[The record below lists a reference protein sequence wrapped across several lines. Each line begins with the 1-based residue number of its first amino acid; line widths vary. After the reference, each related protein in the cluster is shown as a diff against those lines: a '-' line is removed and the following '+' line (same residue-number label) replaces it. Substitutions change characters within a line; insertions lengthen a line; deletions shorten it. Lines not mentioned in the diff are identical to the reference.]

1 MDSTAT
7 LAVASG
13 LVEPFLDD
21 LGAIVNVDSG
31 TYTPS
36 GVAAVADYLQ
46 PRLAALG
53 CAVERVPGREV
64 GPHLVARLEGSGSA
78 RVLLIG
84 HMDTVFPDGE
94 AQRRPF
100 AVREGRA
107 YGPGVLDMKSGL
119 LVGLYALR
127 LLQEAGEAPFAT
139 LTFILNSD
147 EEIGSPE
154 SHDLIAGLARSA
166 DAALVLEP
174 ATKLDLVKVARKGVG
189 VFTLEVTGRAA
200 HAGVEPERGHNAIL
214 ELAHQIIALQGLNG
228 TQEGLTVNVGVVSG
242 GVRRNV
248 VADHASA
255 QIDVRVA
262 TPEQLRYV
270 EEAFARISAQRTV
283 PDTTATITGHFAH
296 QPFQQSERSKALFA
310 LAQQEDAALGFNLR
324 GESTGGGSD
333 GNTTAALGVP
343 TLDGL
348 GPAGDLSH
356 NPGEYVAIDA
366 IAPRIALLAGLLRRI
381 GK

>member
-1 MDSTAT
+1 MDSAAT
-7 LAVASG
+7 LDAASG
-13 LVEPFLDD
+13 LVEPLLDD
-21 LGAIVNVDSG
+21 LGAIVNIDSG
-31 TYTPS
+31 TYSPP

-46 PRLAALG
+46 PRLEALD
-53 CAVERVPGREV
+53 CRVERVPGREV
-64 GPHLVARLEGSGSA
+64 GPHIVARLRGNGST

-94 AQRRPF
+94 TQHRPF
-100 AVREGRA
+100 TVSDGRA

-119 LVGLYALR
+119 LVGLYALQ
-127 LLQEAGEAPFAT
+127 LLQEAGEVPFAE

-154 SHDLIAGLARSA
+154 SHDLIVALARNA

-174 ATKLDLVKVARKGVG
+174 ATELDLLKIARKGVG
-189 VFTLEVTGRAA
+189 VFTLAVTGRAA
-200 HAGVEPERGHNAIL
+200 HAGVEPERGRNAIL
-214 ELAHQIIALQGLNG
+214 ELAQQVVALQALNG

-242 GVRRNV
+242 GERRNV
-248 VADHASA
+248 VPDHASA

-262 TPEQLRYV
+262 TPAQVRYV
-270 EEAFARISAQRTV
+270 EAAFARITAQRTV
-283 PDTTATITGHFAH
+283 PDTTAAITGHFAH

-310 LAQQEDAALGFNLR
+310 LAREEGAALGLSLR

-333 GNTTAALGVP
+333 GNSTAALGVP

-356 NPGEYVAIDA
+356 NPGEYVAIDS
-366 IAPRIALLAGLLRRI
+366 IAPRIALLAGLLRRL
-381 GK
+381 GN

>member
-1 MDSTAT
+1 
-7 LAVASG
+7 
-13 LVEPFLDD
+13 
-21 LGAIVNVDSG
+21 
-31 TYTPS
+31 
-36 GVAAVADYLQ
+36 
-46 PRLAALG
+46 
-53 CAVERVPGREV
+53 VPGREV

-84 HMDTVFPDGE
+84 HVDTVFPDGE
-94 AQRRPF
+94 TQRRPF
-100 AVREGRA
+100 TITNGRA
-107 YGPGVLDMKSGL
+107 HGPGVLDMKSGL

-127 LLQEAGEAPFAT
+127 LLQEAGEAPFAE
-139 LTFILNSD
+139 LTFTLNSD

-174 ATKLDLVKVARKGVG
+174 ATELDLLKIARKGVG

-200 HAGVEPERGHNAIL
+200 HAGVEPERGRNAIL
-214 ELAHQIIALQGLNG
+214 ELAHQVIALQALNG
-228 TQEGLTVNVGVVSG
+228 TQDGLTVNVGVVSG
-242 GVRRNV
+242 GERRNV
-248 VADHASA
+248 VPDHAAA

-262 TPEQLRYV
+262 TPEQVRYV
-270 EEAFARISAQRTV
+270 EAAFARIAAHGTV
-283 PDTTATITGHFAH
+283 PDTTATITGQFAH
-296 QPFQQSERSKALFA
+296 QPFEQSERSKALFA
-310 LAQQEDAALGFNLR
+310 LAQEEGAALGLSLR

-356 NPGEYVAIDA
+356 NPGEYVTIDS
-366 IAPRIALLAGLLRRI
+366 IAPRIALLAGLLRRL
-381 GK
+381 GES